1 VIKYRPVPD
10 PRTGDPPPLKALLF
24 DLDGTLAETD
34 SVHFPAWADILRPH
48 GYEVDWAFF
57 KENISGRLNP
67 EVLAEF
73 VPHLAPEE
81 AAAIAEAKEAH
92 FRERAGALE
101 PLPGLVDFVDKGR
114 EKGLATLLVTNAPRA
129 NALAVLGAL
138 GLDDHFE
145 TLIVAEDVGAGK
157 PDPAPYKAAL
167 AVLGLRPNE
176 AIAFEDSPSGIAAA
190 TGAAIPTVGIAST
203 QDPERLASLGAR
215 LVARDFTD
223 PKLARFVW
231 GDGGG

>member
-1 VIKYRPVPD
+1 VSGW
-10 PRTGDPPPLKALLF
+10 RTSESAGRRSALKALFF

-34 SVHFPAWADILRPH
+34 SVHFPAWADILKSH

-57 KENISGRLNP
+57 QEHISGRLNP

-73 VPHLAPEE
+73 ASHLPPEE
-81 AAAIAEAKEAH
+81 IEAIAEAKEAH

-101 PLPGLVDFVDKGR
+101 PLPGLLDFV
-114 EKGLATLLVTNAPRA
+114 EKGHQRGLPTVLVTNAPRA

-138 GLDDHFE
+138 GLEKYFE
-145 TLIVAEDVGAGK
+145 VLILAEDVGAGK

-167 AVLGLRPNE
+167 STLGIRPEEAVT
-176 AIAFEDSPSGIAAA
+176 FEDSPSGIRSSVAA
-190 TGAAIPTVGIAST
+190 GIPTVGIAST
-203 QDPERLASLGAR
+203 QNPEVLASFGAR

-223 PKLARFVW
+223 PELARFVW
-231 GDGGG
+231 GDGEG